1 MYEEDSVILTVGK
14 EAPDFEA
21 TAVSG
26 GEFKDIKLSDYRGK
40 FVVVFFY
47 PLDFTFVC
55 PTEITGF
62 NDRYKDFKDLNTEVL
77 GISVD
82 SQFSH
87 LKWIQTPRNE
97 GGLGKLDY
105 PLVSDLNKDI
115 SYTYGVLTDDGISL
129 RGLFII
135 DKEGIV
141 QHSTINNLP
150 VGRNVDETLRLI
162 AAFQHVQANPD
173 EVCPLNW
180 NPGDKTMNP
189 DPEKSKDYFKD
200 VK

>member
-1 MYEEDSVILTVGK
+1 MKIGLLYAIE
-14 EAPDFEA
+14 
-21 TAVSG
+21 
-26 GEFKDIKLSDYRGK
+26 
-40 FVVVFFY
+40 
-47 PLDFTFVC
+47 
-55 PTEITGF
+55 
-62 NDRYKDFKDLNTEVL
+62 
-77 GISVD
+77 
-82 SQFSH
+82 SQHFSSTNA
-87 LKWIQTPRNE
+87 KP
-97 GGLGKLDY
+97 
-105 PLVSDLNKDI
+105 
-115 SYTYGVLTDDGISL
+115 
-129 RGLFII
+129 
-135 DKEGIV
+135 IV